1 MNVSLR
7 YSKLNRFSFNLYVEL
22 FSAILYRCKKFPRH
36 TWMAGPKAQWQTF
49 LHNSG
54 TTGVVFATDQL
65 MTMHCNMRLHS
76 ITFTLKNVTIILCWK
91 IAIKL
96 IQGEFKYEWCVSS
109 FLLLS
114 VLVFPLFCIPP
125 PFVSWFQR
133 WPAENQC
140 KECITEAKKLCS
152 SSPHPAPTSI
162 SLPSEHSMTLI
173 YKGCFLFYTGALF
186 FWVWINIAS

>member
-1 MNVSLR
+1 M
-7 YSKLNRFSFNLYVEL
+7 FSFNLYVVL

-36 TWMAGPKAQWQTF
+36 TWLAGPKAQWEAF

-54 TTGVVFATDQL
+54 ATGVVFASTDDNALQHE
-65 MTMHCNMRLHS
+65 TTFYYLHPQKCDHYS
-76 ITFTLKNVTIILCWK
+76 MFK
-91 IAIKL
+91 AIKL
-96 IQGEFKYEWCVSS
+96 VWGEFKYERCLSS
-109 FLLLS
+109 FLILS

-125 PFVSWFQR
+125 PFVSWFQW

-152 SSPHPAPTSI
+152 FSPRPDPTSI
-162 SLPSEHSMTLI
+162 SLPSERSMTLI
-173 YKGCFLFYTGALF
+173 YKGCFLFYIGALF